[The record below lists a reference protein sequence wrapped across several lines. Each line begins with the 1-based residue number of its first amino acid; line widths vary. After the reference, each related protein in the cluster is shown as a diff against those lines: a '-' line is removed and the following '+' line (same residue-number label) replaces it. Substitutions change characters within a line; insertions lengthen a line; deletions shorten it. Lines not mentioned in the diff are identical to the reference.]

1 MELAEL
7 QDQKN
12 NTIFIY
18 IKAIISINSSLELCM
33 QQRHK
38 KKKNIYVTEQTNEI
52 M

>member
-18 IKAIISINSSLELCM
+18 ISKYNNNLYLI
-33 QQRHK
+33 Q
-38 KKKNIYVTEQTNEI
+38 NILQ
-52 M
+52 